1 LVLRSGK
8 IFAKLATSIRDV
20 YKTVGYAAPFTE
32 EEKEKIL
39 ERVNSLTEEQLS
51 KFIAK
56 KNSRNIIQH
65 KDKFGLF
72 TCVEQLLG
80 EFIT

>member
-1 LVLRSGK
+1 M
-8 IFAKLATSIRDV
+8 
-20 YKTVGYAAPFTE
+20 GYAAPFTE
-32 EEKEKIL
+32 EEKSKIL

-80 EFIT
+80 ELSHNLRLLKKKKKCPVH